1 LIFDFA
7 FLVVPFLA
15 YPNSLGTKGYVVVVV
30 KVVPFPTRVIWY
42 DGFLWVWCGL
52 VSGFYKPM
60 NRAIDNGWKN
70 HLQLL
75 KLAHLQLQYPPY
87 SHSPK

>member
-1 LIFDFA
+1 MFRLRRRRQPTSPRSTLIFYFA
-7 FLVVPFLA
+7 FL
-15 YPNSLGTKGYVVVVV
+15 
-30 KVVPFPTRVIWY
+30 VVPFPTRVIWY